1 MVSVLKHNYC
11 LEDLLLKEASQ
22 LEMAGSTAEAH
33 SRLDDALKANEI
45 QKRSLSRAK
54 KGIYKW
60 DMWPPLQVFNDWVLD
75 DEIDWSD
82 IPDFNP
88 NFSSGAERYERKQGR
103 KKGAY
108 RKFIKKKDKDEDEIS
123 YNE

>member
-22 LEMAGSTAEAH
+22 LEMAGNTVEAY
-33 SRLDDALKANEI
+33 SRLDDALRANEI
-45 QKRSLSRAK
+45 QGRSLSRAK
-54 KGIYKW
+54 KGVYKY
-60 DMWPPLQVFNDWVLD
+60 DLWPPLQVFNDWVLD

-88 NFSSGAERYERKQGR
+88 NFRSGAERSEQRQKY
-103 KKGAY
+103 KKKAY
-108 RKFIKKKDKDEDEIS
+108 RKSIKQRDEDETS